1 MTERPRMNV
10 EDWANAAGLLAVGFL
25 LGLATNAALPLFGT
39 DFWYVV
45 ILIPVLFGGVILL
58 AWLTDGLIDRVFVA
72 LSGKGIEPA
81 RIPKVTT
88 RKPLARLLSL
98 PLPDETER
106 IPSTAG
112 PAAPNAAFRIQ
123 ARPC

>member
-1 MTERPRMNV
+1 
-10 EDWANAAGLLAVGFL
+10 
-25 LGLATNAALPLFGT
+25 LPGP
-39 DFWYVV
+39 DRARY
-45 ILIPVLFGGVILL
+45 PVSSACRNGRHD
-58 AWLTDGLIDRVFVA
+58 AWLTDGLVNRVFVA

-81 RIPKVTT
+81 RIPKATT

-106 IPSTAG
+106 IPSTAR